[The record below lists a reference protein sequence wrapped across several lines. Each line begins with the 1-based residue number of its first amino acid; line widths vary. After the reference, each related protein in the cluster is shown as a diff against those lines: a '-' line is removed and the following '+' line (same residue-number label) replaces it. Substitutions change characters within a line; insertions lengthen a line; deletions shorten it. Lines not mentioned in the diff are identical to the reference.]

1 MMSELRDELKKLSFE
16 ARELSKEIGALKRKL
31 NETTSKA
38 DRLELKSKIKHKQYQ
53 ALFYIDKIE
62 NLSKELGISNLK

>member
-1 MMSELRDELKKLSFE
+1 MTEKLRGELKKLSFE

-31 NETTSKA
+31 SETSSTPDK
-38 DRLELKSKIKHKQYQ
+38 LELKMNIKRKQYQ

-62 NLSKELGISNLK
+62 NLTKELGIKER